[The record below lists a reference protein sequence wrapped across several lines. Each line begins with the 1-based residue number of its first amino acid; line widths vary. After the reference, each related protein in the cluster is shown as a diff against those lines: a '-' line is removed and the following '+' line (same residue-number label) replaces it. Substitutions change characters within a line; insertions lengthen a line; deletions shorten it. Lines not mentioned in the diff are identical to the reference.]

1 MCIINKEVFPE
12 VIKTIFSKKSEHLR
26 EHYGRVEGGVGE
38 HLPERAIG
46 DISHDRRQ
54 VGSHEQNKGCVGA
67 GHGHLQVDEGTMLS
81 W

>member
-1 MCIINKEVFPE
+1 M
-12 VIKTIFSKKSEHLR
+12 
-26 EHYGRVEGGVGE
+26 GE